1 MADNG
6 VRTGGSASGSS
17 SQKRAR
23 ETEDDVSLNA
33 RDSQVDADGIVS
45 HHISSNTADDEDV
58 GPMPIERATTK
69 KRKGLVSLVM
79 HSKSSPTTRESIP
92 RSITIKLALHKI
104 IHASRH
110 IGIRN
115 RNTFYRLYHY
125 HLYRRRHKILE
136 KASYWN

>member
-1 MADNG
+1 MADNA
-6 VRTGGSASGSS
+6 VRMGGSASGSS

-33 RDSQVDADGIVS
+33 RDPQVDADGIVS
-45 HHISSNTADDEDV
+45 HHLSSNTADDEDV

-69 KRKGLVSLVM
+69 KRKGRVLLM
-79 HSKSSPTTRESIP
+79 QSKDSPATRESIP
-92 RSITIKLALHKI
+92 RSITIKLALHEI

-115 RNTFYRLYHY
+115 RNTFYRLYYY